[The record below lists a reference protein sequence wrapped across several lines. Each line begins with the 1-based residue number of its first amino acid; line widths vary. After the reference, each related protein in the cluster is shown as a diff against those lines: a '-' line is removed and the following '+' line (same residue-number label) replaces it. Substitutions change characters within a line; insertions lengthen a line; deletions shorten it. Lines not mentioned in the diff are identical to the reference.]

1 MKLLPGQ
8 KKPLM
13 LSAVNQSGSTVEGSQ
28 VGGNFNLTNNYLGAQ
43 RGATVIEKLLAQ
55 LQEEV
60 EKELH
65 CSEVLVRLQ
74 RYHGGKVHDGVKGL
88 EAKLVHA
95 GRADEVEDGLE
106 RKEAFS
112 KLLESW
118 SLYASAQEIFA
129 HLLAKAEHLF
139 NTEILP
145 DIDTLKISEVNHRV
159 NQLIVGPT
167 VDECG
172 ASLFKID
179 HFVAMGMV
187 YWLAEQCFV
196 RWH

>member
-1 MKLLPGQ
+1 MTLLPGP
-8 KKPLM
+8 KNLPV
-13 LSAVNQSGSTVEGSQ
+13 LSTVNQSGSTVDGSQ
-28 VGGNFNLTNNYLGAQ
+28 VAGNFNQTNNFLGAQ
-43 RGATVIEKLLAQ
+43 RGATVVEKLLAQ

-60 EKELH
+60 EKDVH
-65 CSEVLVRLQ
+65 CSEMLLRLQ
-74 RYHGGKVHDGVKGL
+74 RYHGGKVHDDIKGL

-95 GRADEVEDGLE
+95 GRADELQDALE
-106 RKEAFS
+106 RKESFS
-112 KLLESW
+112 KLLEAW

-145 DIDTLKISEVNHRV
+145 DIGSLKISEVNHRV
-159 NQLIVGPT
+159 NQLIIGPT

>member
-1 MKLLPGQ
+1 MTLLPG
-8 KKPLM
+8 KKNVPAL
-13 LSAVNQSGSTVEGSQ
+13 STVTQADSTVLGNQ
-28 VGGNFNLTNNYLGAQ
+28 VGGNFNQTNNYQSAQ
-43 RGATVIEKLLAQ
+43 NGATVIEKLLAQ
-55 LQEEV
+55 LQDEV

-65 CSEVLVRLQ
+65 CSEMLIRLQ
-74 RYHGGKVHDGVKGL
+74 RYHGGKVLDGVKGL
-88 EAKLVHA
+88 QAKLVHA
-95 GRADEVEDGLE
+95 GRADELEDALE
-106 RKEAFS
+106 RKESFS

-145 DIDTLKISEVNHRV
+145 DIGTLQISEVNRRV
-159 NQLIVGPT
+159 NQLIVEPT
-167 VDECG
+167 VHECG

-179 HFVAMGMV
+179 HYVAMGMV

-196 RWH
+196 KWH

>member
-1 MKLLPGQ
+1 MTLLPG
-8 KKPLM
+8 KKNVPAL
-13 LSAVNQSGSTVEGSQ
+13 STVIQADSTVLGNQ
-28 VGGNFNLTNNYLGAQ
+28 VGGNFNQTNNYQSAQ
-43 RGATVIEKLLAQ
+43 NGATVIEKLLAQ
-55 LQEEV
+55 LQDEV

-65 CSEVLVRLQ
+65 CSEMLIRLQ
-74 RYHGGKVHDGVKGL
+74 RYHGGKVLDGIKGL

-95 GRADEVEDGLE
+95 GRADELEDALE
-106 RKEAFS
+106 RKESFS

-139 NTEILP
+139 NSEILP
-145 DIDTLKISEVNHRV
+145 DIGTLQISEVNRRV
-159 NQLIVGPT
+159 NQLIVEPT
-167 VDECG
+167 VHECG

-179 HFVAMGMV
+179 HHVAMGMV

-196 RWH
+196 KWH

>member
-1 MKLLPGQ
+1 MTLLPS
-8 KKPLM
+8 KKNVPAL
-13 LSAVNQSGSTVEGSQ
+13 STVSQAESTVLGNQ
-28 VGGNFNLTNNYLGAQ
+28 VGGNFNLTNNYLSAQ
-43 RGATVIEKLLAQ
+43 NGATVIEKLLTQ

-65 CSEVLVRLQ
+65 CSDMLLRLQ
-74 RYHGGKVHDGVKGL
+74 RYHGGKVLDGIKGL
-88 EAKLVHA
+88 EAKLTHA
-95 GRADEVEDGLE
+95 GRAEELEDALE
-106 RKEAFS
+106 RKESFS
-112 KLLESW
+112 KMLESW

-145 DIDTLKISEVNHRV
+145 DIGTLQISEVNRRV
-159 NQLIVGPT
+159 NQLIVEPT
-167 VDECG
+167 VHECG

-196 RWH
+196 KWH

>member
-1 MKLLPGQ
+1 MTLLPS
-8 KKPLM
+8 KKSVPA
-13 LSAVNQSGSTVEGSQ
+13 LSTVTQAGSTVLGNQ
-28 VGGNFNLTNNYLGAQ
+28 VGGNFNLTNNYIGAQ
-43 RGATVIEKLLAQ
+43 NGATVIEKLLAQ

-60 EKELH
+60 EKESH
-65 CSEVLVRLQ
+65 CSEMLLRLQ
-74 RYHGGKVHDGVKGL
+74 RYHGGKVLDGIKGL
-88 EAKLVHA
+88 EAKLTHA
-95 GRADEVEDGLE
+95 GRAQELEDALE
-106 RKEAFS
+106 RKESFS
-112 KLLESW
+112 KLLELW

-145 DIDTLKISEVNHRV
+145 DIGNLQISEVNRRV
-159 NQLIVGPT
+159 NQLIVEPT
-167 VDECG
+167 VHECG

-196 RWH
+196 KWH